1 MKRFT
6 FLMIT
11 AFFLQGMVHAQT
23 QFFHTIKVEF
33 EKTIYVRQM
42 YKELEPEW
50 YERIKDRLPQ
60 TAISYYDFI
69 GDTTKSIYKPG
80 REGIVD
86 TRSFY
91 QPIADKNIVF
101 SDFRAGKLIAQ
112 KPVFEETFLVEDS
125 LAKIKWKITSD
136 TREIAGFECRK
147 AIGILN
153 DSIGV
158 FAFYTD
164 QLLISGGPES
174 IHGLPG
180 MILGMGIPRLHI
192 TWFATKVEVNG
203 VNLNSVVPATKGK
216 KVTSKTMIE
225 SLDKVM
231 KRWGDYGRK
240 LVLNFVI

>member
-1 MKRFT
+1 MKRIAI
-6 FLMIT
+6 LIIT
-11 AFFLQGMVHAQT
+11 ALLLQGSIHAQIP
-23 QFFHTIKVEF
+23 FFHTIKVEF

-50 YERIKDRLPQ
+50 YERIKEHLPQ
-60 TAISYYDFI
+60 TAISYFDFI
-69 GDTTKSIYKPG
+69 GDTTKSLYKPG
-80 REGIVD
+80 REGIID
-86 TRSFY
+86 KRSFY
-91 QPIADKNIVF
+91 EPIADKNTVF
-101 SDFRAGKLIAQ
+101 TDYKAGKMIAQ

-153 DSIGV
+153 DSIAV

-180 MILGMGIPRLHI
+180 MILGMGVPRLHI

-203 VNLNSVVPATKGK
+203 VNVNSVVPATKGK
-216 KVTSKTMIE
+216 KVTNKTMIE
-225 SLDKVM
+225 SLDKVV

-240 LVLNFVI
+240 LMVNFVI

>member
-1 MKRFT
+1 MKRIT
-6 FLMIT
+6 ILIIT
-11 AFFLQGMVHAQT
+11 ALLLQGTIHAQT
-23 QFFHTIKVEF
+23 PFFHTIKVEF

-60 TAISYYDFI
+60 TAISYFDFI

-80 REGIVD
+80 REGFID
-86 TRSFY
+86 KRSFY
-91 QPIADKNIVF
+91 EPIADKNIVF
-101 SDFRAGKLIAQ
+101 TDFQTGNMIAQ

-147 AIGILN
+147 AVGILN

-164 QLLISGGPES
+164 QLLVSGGPES

-216 KVTSKTMIE
+216 KVTNKIMIE

-231 KRWGDYGRK
+231 KRWGDYGSK
-240 LVLNFVI
+240 LIVNFVI